1 MLSKDVKMLK
11 KMIKDGIIEGIMG
24 IIPLARFS
32 RKGGIGLTDKE
43 FKQLSR
49 AQLID
54 IIYQLQLKIDELVE
68 QKDELEKALED
79 KRFRINNAGNIAEA
93 ALEINNCFC
102 SAQNAAEHYLNEI
115 RAMREETQAECEQLI
130 VAARAKADAI
140 IESAKNHRANYDSVI
155 DAIMEEYEQNHS
167 NNG

>member
-1 MLSKDVKMLK
+1 MKGTIKMGNCPHNEVFLQREALS
-11 KMIKDGIIEGIMG
+11 
-24 IIPLARFS
+24 
-32 RKGGIGLTDKE
+32 LTDKE

-79 KRFRINNAGNIAEA
+79 KRFRISNAGNIAEA

-115 RAMREETQAECEQLI
+115 RAMQKEAQAECEQLI
-130 VAARAKADAI
+130 AAARAKADAI